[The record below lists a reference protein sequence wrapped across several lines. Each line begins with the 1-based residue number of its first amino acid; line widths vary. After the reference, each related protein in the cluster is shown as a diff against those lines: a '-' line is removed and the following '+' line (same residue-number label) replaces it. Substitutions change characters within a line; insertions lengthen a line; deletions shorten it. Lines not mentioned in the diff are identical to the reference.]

1 MKDEKSLAG
10 HVVVQESGSMRKQRK
25 VSFRAEEIFYY
36 HFFAILLFAKGI
48 GLYDGMKEFT
58 ICLLAAFLC
67 FAVKICLTEHTLGEL
82 LQMAVLLGMGF
93 LSWRN
98 SGEKA
103 AFIYI
108 AVIVGM
114 KHVPVKRVFKVG
126 AVIWTIAFFGT
137 AILAL
142 TRQIPD
148 LALVHSKLG
157 LGHIIRWS
165 LGYTHPNVLHIS
177 YVILLVFFFY
187 LARLNRRQLLISTG
201 AAYLFNFYIFL
212 YSVSYTGVILTTVYL
227 LLNLYLNLRTKESRL
242 EKILIM
248 CVFPVCAL
256 LSVIGPVAVKG
267 RMFDILNK
275 MMNTRWNLSRY
286 FLTHQPITL
295 FGGRMTDLPDTSYSI
310 DCSYVYALMY
320 YGIVLFVLLC
330 AAYFLTVRYEVKTEK
345 RRELAI
351 MLSFFIAGM
360 SEPFMANLSF
370 KNLTLLFI
378 GEYYYQAAPFWQ
390 RGVVGRI
397 AGKRVRI
404 TPWTE
409 KEMKLALP
417 EWSGLHDLPA
427 YLKGNCLKILTAG
440 IAAALLSG
448 GIYYYTAKPADC
460 VYADTGLSDYW
471 SGEKVYLNAAELPDD
486 WNSIIVGNA
495 DGNTEMYVLT
505 GNIVWLEQVRE
516 SVSIGLGVGMFTM
529 IASGF
534 IAVWLGKKRCRG
546 KEKGQAR

>member
-1 MKDEKSLAG
+1 MKDEKSLVG
-10 HVVVQESGSMRKQRK
+10 HAVVQRSGSLKNREK
-25 VSFRAEEIFYY
+25 VSFRVEEIFYY
-36 HFFAILLFAKGI
+36 LFFAILLFAKGI

-58 ICLLAAFLC
+58 VCLLAAFLC

-82 LQMAVLLGMGF
+82 LQMAVLLGMGL
-93 LSWRN
+93 LSWRS

-137 AILAL
+137 TILAL

-187 LARLNRRQLLISTG
+187 LARLNRRQLLIWTG
-201 AAYLFNFYIFL
+201 VAYLFNFYIFL
-212 YSVSYTGVILTTVYL
+212 YSVSYTGLILTTVYL
-227 LLNLYLNLRTKESRL
+227 LLNLYFNLRTKESHL
-242 EKILIM
+242 EKILII

-256 LSVIGPVAVKG
+256 LSVVGPVLVKG

-295 FGGRMTDLPDTSYSI
+295 FGGRMTELPDTSYSI

-330 AAYFLTVRYEVKTEK
+330 VAYFLTVRYEVKTEK

-390 RGVVGRI
+390 KGVVGRI

-427 YLKGNCLKILTAG
+427 YLKGNCLKILIAG
-440 IAAALLSG
+440 ITAALLSG

-516 SVSIGLGVGMFTM
+516 SVSVGLGVGILVVIVTGLG
-529 IASGF
+529 A
-534 IAVWLGKKRCRG
+534 AWLGSKKA
-546 KEKGQAR
+546 EKKGR

>member
-1 MKDEKSLAG
+1 MKDEKSLVG
-10 HVVVQESGSMRKQRK
+10 HAVVQRSGSLKNREK
-25 VSFRAEEIFYY
+25 VSFRVEEIFYY
-36 HFFAILLFAKGI
+36 LFFAILLFAKGI

-58 ICLLAAFLC
+58 VCLLAAFLC

-82 LQMAVLLGMGF
+82 LQMAVLLGMGL
-93 LSWRN
+93 LSWRS

-137 AILAL
+137 TILAL

-187 LARLNRRQLLISTG
+187 LARLNRRQLLIWTG
-201 AAYLFNFYIFL
+201 VAYLFNFYIFL
-212 YSVSYTGVILTTVYL
+212 YSVSYTGLILTTVYL
-227 LLNLYLNLRTKESRL
+227 LLNLYFNLRTKESHL
-242 EKILIM
+242 EKILII

-256 LSVIGPVAVKG
+256 LSVVGPVLVKG

-295 FGGRMTDLPDTSYSI
+295 FGGRMTELPDTSYSI

-390 RGVVGRI
+390 RGIVGRI
-397 AGKRVRI
+397 AGKKIRM

-409 KEMKLALP
+409 KEMNIALP

-427 YLKGNCLKILTAG
+427 YLKGNCLKMLATG
-440 IAAALLSG
+440 IAAVLLSG
-448 GIYYYTAKPADC
+448 GIYYYTVKPADC

-516 SVSIGLGVGMFTM
+516 SVSIGLGVGMFAM

-534 IAVWLGKKRCRG
+534 IAVWLGKKRSRG

>member
-1 MKDEKSLAG
+1 MKDEKILAG
-10 HVVVQESGSMRKQRK
+10 HAVAQGSRSMRKQRK
-25 VSFRAEEIFYY
+25 VSFRVEEIFYY
-36 HFFAILLFAKGI
+36 LFFAVLLFAKGI

-58 ICLLAAFLC
+58 VCLLVAFLC

-137 AILAL
+137 TILAL

-187 LARLNRRQLLISTG
+187 LVRLNRRQLLISTG
-201 AAYLFNFYIFL
+201 VAYLFNFYIFL
-212 YSVSYTGVILTTVYL
+212 YSVSYTGLILTTVYL
-227 LLNLYLNLRTKESRL
+227 LLNLYFNLRTKESRL

-256 LSVIGPVAVKG
+256 LSVIGPVVVKG

-370 KNLTLLFI
+370 KNLTLLFV

-397 AGKRVRI
+397 AGKKIRL

-409 KEMKLALP
+409 KEINIALP
-417 EWSGLHDLPA
+417 EWKGLHDMPA
-427 YLKGNCLKILTAG
+427 YIKGKRLKIVAAG
-440 IAAALLSG
+440 IAAALLAG
-448 GIYYYTAKPADC
+448 GIYYYTAQPADC

-471 SGEKVYLNAAELPDD
+471 SGEKVYLDVAELPDD
-486 WNSIIVGNA
+486 WNSIIVGSA

-516 SVSIGLGVGMFTM
+516 SVSVGLGAGILVVIVTGLG
-529 IASGF
+529 A
-534 IAVWLGKKRCRG
+534 AWLGSRKAEKKGR
-546 KEKGQAR
+546 

>member
-10 HVVVQESGSMRKQRK
+10 HVMMRGSRNMRKQSQ

-36 HFFAILLFAKGI
+36 LFFAILLFAKGI

-67 FAVKICLTEHTLGEL
+67 FVVKICLTEHTLGEL

-137 AILAL
+137 TILAL

-201 AAYLFNFYIFL
+201 VAYLFNFYIFL
-212 YSVSYTGVILTTVYL
+212 YSVSYTGLILTTVYL
-227 LLNLYLNLRTKESRL
+227 LLNLYFNLRTKESRL

-267 RMFDILNK
+267 RVFDILNK

-330 AAYFLTVRYEVKTEK
+330 TAYFLTVRHEVKTEK

-390 RGVVGRI
+390 RGVVGRM
-397 AGKRVRI
+397 AGKKIRM

-409 KEMKLALP
+409 KEMNIALP
-417 EWSGLHDLPA
+417 EWNGLHDLPA
-427 YLKGNCLKILTAG
+427 YIKGKRLKIVAAG
-440 IAAALLSG
+440 IAAALLAG
-448 GIYYYTAKPADC
+448 GIYYYTAQPADC

-471 SGEKVYLNAAELPDD
+471 PGEKVYLDAAELPDD
-486 WNSIIVGNA
+486 WNSIIVGSA

-516 SVSIGLGVGMFTM
+516 SVSVGLGAGILVVIVTGLGV
-529 IASGF
+529 A
-534 IAVWLGKKRCRG
+534 WLGSKKAEG
-546 KEKGQAR
+546 KKKGR

>member
-1 MKDEKSLAG
+1 MKGEKSLAG
-10 HVVVQESGSMRKQRK
+10 HVMTRESRSMRKQRQ
-25 VSFRAEEIFYY
+25 VSFRVEEIFYY
-36 HFFAILLFAKGI
+36 LFFAILLFAKGI

-58 ICLLAAFLC
+58 IFLLAAFLC
-67 FAVKICLTEHTLGEL
+67 FTVKICLAEHTLGEL

-137 AILAL
+137 TILAL

-187 LARLNRRQLLISTG
+187 LAKLNRRQLLISTG
-201 AAYLFNFYIFL
+201 VAYLFNFYIFL
-212 YSVSYTGVILTTVYL
+212 YSVSYTGLILTTVYL
-227 LLNLYLNLRTKESRL
+227 LLNLYFNLRTKESRL

-256 LSVIGPVAVKG
+256 LSVIGPVVVKG
-267 RMFDILNK
+267 WMFDILNK

-295 FGGRMTDLPDTSYSI
+295 FGGRMTDLPDSSYSI

-330 AAYFLTVRYEVKTEK
+330 VAYFLTVRYEVKTEK

-370 KNLTLLFI
+370 KNLSLLFI

-397 AGKRVRI
+397 AGKKIRM

-409 KEMKLALP
+409 KEMNIALP
-417 EWSGLHDLPA
+417 EWNGLHDLPA
-427 YLKGNCLKILTAG
+427 YIKGKRLKIMAAG
-440 IAAALLSG
+440 IVAALLAG
-448 GIYYYTAKPADC
+448 GIYYYAAQPAEC

-471 SGEKVYLNAAELPDD
+471 SGETVYLDAAGLPDD
-486 WNSIIVGNA
+486 WNGIIVGSA

-505 GNIVWLEQVRE
+505 GNIIWLEQVRE
-516 SVSIGLGVGMFTM
+516 SVSVGLGAGILIVIATGLGV
-529 IASGF
+529 A
-534 IAVWLGKKRCRG
+534 WLGSRNAEGKK
-546 KEKGQAR
+546 KGQVK

>member
-10 HVVVQESGSMRKQRK
+10 HVVAQESGSMRKQRK

-36 HFFAILLFAKGI
+36 LFFAILLFAKGI

-137 AILAL
+137 TILAL

-187 LARLNRRQLLISTG
+187 LARLNRRQLLIWTG
-201 AAYLFNFYIFL
+201 VAYLFNFYIFL
-212 YSVSYTGVILTTVYL
+212 YSVSYTGLILTTVYL
-227 LLNLYLNLRTKESRL
+227 LLNLYFNLRTKESRL

-256 LSVIGPVAVKG
+256 LSVIGPVVVKG

-320 YGIVLFVLLC
+320 YGIALFVLLC
-330 AAYFLTVRYEVKTEK
+330 AAYFLTVRYEVKMEK
-345 RRELAI
+345 RKELAI

-397 AGKRVRI
+397 AGKKIRT

-409 KEMKLALP
+409 KEMNIALP

-427 YLKGNCLKILTAG
+427 YLKGNYLKMLATG

-486 WNSIIVGNA
+486 WNGIIVGSA

-516 SVSIGLGVGMFTM
+516 SVSVGLGAGILVVIVTG
-529 IASGF
+529 
-534 IAVWLGKKRCRG
+534 LGAAWPGGRKAEKKGR
-546 KEKGQAR
+546 

>member
-10 HVVVQESGSMRKQRK
+10 HVMMRGSRNMRKQSQ

-36 HFFAILLFAKGI
+36 LFFAILLFAKGI

-67 FAVKICLTEHTLGEL
+67 FVVKICLTEHTLGEL

-137 AILAL
+137 TILAL

-201 AAYLFNFYIFL
+201 VAYLFNFYIFL
-212 YSVSYTGVILTTVYL
+212 YSVSYTGLILTTVYL
-227 LLNLYLNLRTKESRL
+227 LLNLYFNLRTKESRL

-267 RMFDILNK
+267 RVFDILNK

-330 AAYFLTVRYEVKTEK
+330 TAYFLTVRHEVKTEK
-345 RRELAI
+345 HRELAI

-390 RGVVGRI
+390 RGVVGRM
-397 AGKRVRI
+397 AGKKIRM

-409 KEMKLALP
+409 KEMNIALP
-417 EWSGLHDLPA
+417 EWNGLHDLPA
-427 YLKGNCLKILTAG
+427 YIKGKRLKIVAAG
-440 IAAALLSG
+440 IAAALLAG
-448 GIYYYTAKPADC
+448 GIYYYTAQPADC

-471 SGEKVYLNAAELPDD
+471 SGEKVYLDAAELPDD
-486 WNSIIVGNA
+486 WNSIIVGSA

-516 SVSIGLGVGMFTM
+516 SVSVGLGAGSLVVIVTGLGV
-529 IASGF
+529 A
-534 IAVWLGKKRCRG
+534 WLGSKKAEG
-546 KEKGQAR
+546 KKKGR

>member
-1 MKDEKSLAG
+1 M
-10 HVVVQESGSMRKQRK
+10 
-25 VSFRAEEIFYY
+25 
-36 HFFAILLFAKGI
+36 
-48 GLYDGMKEFT
+48 
-58 ICLLAAFLC
+58 
-67 FAVKICLTEHTLGEL
+67 
-82 LQMAVLLGMGF
+82 
-93 LSWRN
+93 
-98 SGEKA
+98 
-103 AFIYI
+103 
-108 AVIVGM
+108 
-114 KHVPVKRVFKVG
+114 
-126 AVIWTIAFFGT
+126 
-137 AILAL
+137 
-142 TRQIPD
+142 
-148 LALVHSKLG
+148 
-157 LGHIIRWS
+157 
-165 LGYTHPNVLHIS
+165 
-177 YVILLVFFFY
+177 
-187 LARLNRRQLLISTG
+187 ISTG
-201 AAYLFNFYIFL
+201 VAYLFNFYIFL
-212 YSVSYTGVILTTVYL
+212 YSVSYTGLILTTVYL
-227 LLNLYLNLRTKESRL
+227 LLNLYFNLRTKESRL

-378 GEYYYQAAPFWQ
+378 GEYYYQAVPFWQ
-390 RGVVGRI
+390 RGIVGRI
-397 AGKRVRI
+397 AGKKIRM

-409 KEMKLALP
+409 KEMNIALP
-417 EWSGLHDLPA
+417 EWNGLHDMPV
-427 YLKGNCLKILTAG
+427 YIKGKRLKIVAAG
-440 IAAALLSG
+440 IAAALLAGS
-448 GIYYYTAKPADC
+448 IYYYTAEPAEC

-471 SGEKVYLNAAELPDD
+471 SGETVYLDATELPDD
-486 WNSIIVGNA
+486 WNGIIVGSA

-516 SVSIGLGVGMFTM
+516 SVSVGLGAGILVVIVTGLGV
-529 IASGF
+529 A
-534 IAVWLGKKRCRG
+534 WLGSRNTEGKK
-546 KEKGQAR
+546 KGR

>member
-10 HVVVQESGSMRKQRK
+10 HVMMRGSRNMRKQSQ

-36 HFFAILLFAKGI
+36 LFFAILLFAKGI

-67 FAVKICLTEHTLGEL
+67 FVVKICLTEHTLGEL

-137 AILAL
+137 TILAL

-201 AAYLFNFYIFL
+201 VAYLFNFYIFL
-212 YSVSYTGVILTTVYL
+212 YSVSYTGLILTTVYL
-227 LLNLYLNLRTKESRL
+227 LLNLYFNLRTKESRL

-267 RMFDILNK
+267 RVFDILNK

-330 AAYFLTVRYEVKTEK
+330 VAYFLTVRYEVKTEK

-390 RGVVGRI
+390 KGVVGRI

-440 IAAALLSG
+440 ITAALLSG

-516 SVSIGLGVGMFTM
+516 SVSVGLGVGILVVIVTGLG
-529 IASGF
+529 A
-534 IAVWLGKKRCRG
+534 AWLGSKKA
-546 KEKGQAR
+546 EKKGR

>member
-10 HVVVQESGSMRKQRK
+10 HVMMRGSRNMRKQSQ

-36 HFFAILLFAKGI
+36 LFFAILLFAKGI

-67 FAVKICLTEHTLGEL
+67 FVVKICLTEHTLGEL

-137 AILAL
+137 TILAL

-201 AAYLFNFYIFL
+201 VAYLFNFYIFL
-212 YSVSYTGVILTTVYL
+212 YSVSYTGLILTTVYL
-227 LLNLYLNLRTKESRL
+227 LLNLYFNLRTKESRL

-267 RMFDILNK
+267 RVFDILNK

-295 FGGRMTDLPDTSYSI
+295 FGGRMTELPDTSYSI

-330 AAYFLTVRYEVKTEK
+330 TAYFLTVRHEVKTEK

-390 RGVVGRI
+390 RGVVGRM
-397 AGKRVRI
+397 AGKKIRM

-409 KEMKLALP
+409 KEMNIALP
-417 EWSGLHDLPA
+417 EWNGLHDLPA
-427 YLKGNCLKILTAG
+427 YIKGKRLKIVAAG
-440 IAAALLSG
+440 IAAALLAG
-448 GIYYYTAKPADC
+448 GIYYYTAQPADC

-471 SGEKVYLNAAELPDD
+471 PGEKVYLDAAELPDD
-486 WNSIIVGNA
+486 WNSIIVGSA

-516 SVSIGLGVGMFTM
+516 SVSVGLGAGILVVIVTGLGV
-529 IASGF
+529 A
-534 IAVWLGKKRCRG
+534 WLGSKKAEG
-546 KEKGQAR
+546 KKKGR

>member
-10 HVVVQESGSMRKQRK
+10 HVMMRGSRNMRKQSQ

-36 HFFAILLFAKGI
+36 LFFAILLFAKGI

-67 FAVKICLTEHTLGEL
+67 FVVKICLTEHTLGEL

-137 AILAL
+137 TILAL

-201 AAYLFNFYIFL
+201 VAYLFNFYIFL
-212 YSVSYTGVILTTVYL
+212 YSVSYTGLILTTVYL
-227 LLNLYLNLRTKESRL
+227 LLNLYFNLRTKESRL

-267 RMFDILNK
+267 RVFDILNK

-330 AAYFLTVRYEVKTEK
+330 TAYFLTVRHEVKTEK
-345 RRELAI
+345 HRELAI

-390 RGVVGRI
+390 RGVVGRM
-397 AGKRVRI
+397 AGKKIRM

-409 KEMKLALP
+409 KEMNIALP
-417 EWSGLHDLPA
+417 EWNGLHDLPA
-427 YLKGNCLKILTAG
+427 YIKGKRLKIMAAG
-440 IAAALLSG
+440 IAAALLAG
-448 GIYYYTAKPADC
+448 GIYYYTAQPADC

-471 SGEKVYLNAAELPDD
+471 SGEKVYLDAAELPDD
-486 WNSIIVGNA
+486 WNSIIVGSA

-516 SVSIGLGVGMFTM
+516 SVSVGLGAGSLVVIVTGLGV
-529 IASGF
+529 A
-534 IAVWLGKKRCRG
+534 WLGSKKAEG
-546 KEKGQAR
+546 KKKGR

>member
-1 MKDEKSLAG
+1 
-10 HVVVQESGSMRKQRK
+10 
-25 VSFRAEEIFYY
+25 
-36 HFFAILLFAKGI
+36 
-48 GLYDGMKEFT
+48 
-58 ICLLAAFLC
+58 
-67 FAVKICLTEHTLGEL
+67 
-82 LQMAVLLGMGF
+82 
-93 LSWRN
+93 
-98 SGEKA
+98 
-103 AFIYI
+103 
-108 AVIVGM
+108 M

-137 AILAL
+137 TILAL

-187 LARLNRRQLLISTG
+187 LARLNRRQLLIWTG
-201 AAYLFNFYIFL
+201 VAYLFNFYIFL
-212 YSVSYTGVILTTVYL
+212 YSVSYTGLILTTVYL
-227 LLNLYLNLRTKESRL
+227 LLNLYFNLRTKESHL
-242 EKILIM
+242 EKILII

-256 LSVIGPVAVKG
+256 LSVVGPVLVKG

-295 FGGRMTDLPDTSYSI
+295 FGGRMTELPDTSYSI

-390 RGVVGRI
+390 RGIVGRI
-397 AGKRVRI
+397 AGKKIRM

-409 KEMKLALP
+409 KEMNIALP

-427 YLKGNCLKILTAG
+427 YLKGNCLKMLATG
-440 IAAALLSG
+440 IAAVLLSG
-448 GIYYYTAKPADC
+448 GIYYYTVKPADC

-516 SVSIGLGVGMFTM
+516 SVSIGLGVGMFAM

-534 IAVWLGKKRCRG
+534 IAVWLGKKRSRG

>member
-10 HVVVQESGSMRKQRK
+10 HVMMRGSRNMRKQSQ

-36 HFFAILLFAKGI
+36 LFFAILLFAKGI

-67 FAVKICLTEHTLGEL
+67 FVVKICLTEHTLGEL

-137 AILAL
+137 TILAL

-201 AAYLFNFYIFL
+201 VAYLFNFYIFL
-212 YSVSYTGVILTTVYL
+212 YSVSYTGLILTTVYL
-227 LLNLYLNLRTKESRL
+227 LLNLYFNLRTKESRL

-267 RMFDILNK
+267 RVFDILNK

-330 AAYFLTVRYEVKTEK
+330 TAYFLTVRHEVKTEK

-390 RGVVGRI
+390 RGVVGRM
-397 AGKRVRI
+397 AGKKIRM

-409 KEMKLALP
+409 KEMNIALP
-417 EWSGLHDLPA
+417 EWNGLHDLPA
-427 YLKGNCLKILTAG
+427 YIKGKRLKIVAAG
-440 IAAALLSG
+440 IAAALLAG
-448 GIYYYTAKPADC
+448 GIYYYTAQPADC

-471 SGEKVYLNAAELPDD
+471 PREKVYLDAAELPDD
-486 WNSIIVGNA
+486 WNSIIVGSA

-516 SVSIGLGVGMFTM
+516 SVSVGLGAGILVVIVTGLGV
-529 IASGF
+529 A
-534 IAVWLGKKRCRG
+534 WLGSKKAEG
-546 KEKGQAR
+546 KKKGR

>member
-10 HVVVQESGSMRKQRK
+10 HVMMRGSRNMRKQSQ

-36 HFFAILLFAKGI
+36 LFFAILLFAKGI

-67 FAVKICLTEHTLGEL
+67 FVVKICLTEHTLGEL

-137 AILAL
+137 TILAL

-201 AAYLFNFYIFL
+201 VAYLFNFYIFL
-212 YSVSYTGVILTTVYL
+212 YSVSYTGLILTTVYL
-227 LLNLYLNLRTKESRL
+227 LLNLYFNLRTKESRL

-267 RMFDILNK
+267 RVFDILNK

-330 AAYFLTVRYEVKTEK
+330 VAYFLTVRYEVKTEK

-390 RGVVGRI
+390 RGVVGRM
-397 AGKRVRI
+397 AGKKIRM

-409 KEMKLALP
+409 KEMNIALP
-417 EWSGLHDLPA
+417 EWNGLHDLPA
-427 YLKGNCLKILTAG
+427 YIKGKRLKIVAAG
-440 IAAALLSG
+440 IAAALLAG
-448 GIYYYTAKPADC
+448 GIYYYTAQPADC

-471 SGEKVYLNAAELPDD
+471 PGEKVYLDAAELPDD
-486 WNSIIVGNA
+486 WNSIIVGSA

-516 SVSIGLGVGMFTM
+516 SVSVGLGAGILVVIVTGLGV
-529 IASGF
+529 A
-534 IAVWLGKKRCRG
+534 WLGSKKAEG
-546 KEKGQAR
+546 KKKGR

>member
-1 MKDEKSLAG
+1 MKDEKILAG
-10 HVVVQESGSMRKQRK
+10 HAVAQGSRSMRKQRK
-25 VSFRAEEIFYY
+25 VSFRVEEIFYY
-36 HFFAILLFAKGI
+36 LFFAVLLFAKGI

-58 ICLLAAFLC
+58 VCLLVAFLC

-137 AILAL
+137 TILAL

-187 LARLNRRQLLISTG
+187 LVRLNRRQLLISTG
-201 AAYLFNFYIFL
+201 VAYLFNFYIFL
-212 YSVSYTGVILTTVYL
+212 YSVSYTGLILTTVYL
-227 LLNLYLNLRTKESRL
+227 LLNLYFNLRTKESRL

-256 LSVIGPVAVKG
+256 LSVIGPVVVKG

-370 KNLTLLFI
+370 KNLTLLFV

-397 AGKRVRI
+397 AGKKIRM

-409 KEMKLALP
+409 KEINIALP
-417 EWSGLHDLPA
+417 EWKGLHDMPA
-427 YLKGNCLKILTAG
+427 YIKGKRLKIVAAG
-440 IAAALLSG
+440 IAVALLAG
-448 GIYYYTAKPADC
+448 GIYYYTAQPADC

-471 SGEKVYLNAAELPDD
+471 SGEKVYLDAAELPDD
-486 WNSIIVGNA
+486 WNSIIVGSA

-516 SVSIGLGVGMFTM
+516 SVSVGLGAGILVVIVTGLG
-529 IASGF
+529 A
-534 IAVWLGKKRCRG
+534 AWLGSRKAEKKGR
-546 KEKGQAR
+546 